1 MFSPSHNCPRW
12 PSSWSLHHL
21 GRRRPTS
28 AELPRE
34 APCRT
39 GPAATTLWA
48 RGDRGSSRP
57 RLQPHGLKST
67 DSGLDL
73 EGTRSCH
80 GLSQTFPTNPLSLP
94 LHWPARS
101 PFLGSLSIP
110 ESFLH
115 LPQPLLSQTWLKLG
129 HALQLSKSVVP
140 PSCPSGAPDWTE
152 IHTHAP
158 VCLHQ
163 AAARRLSWKPSASGR
178 RQSLPR
184 TCNFKPNFFLVWS
197 LL

>member
-115 LPQPLLSQTWLKLG
+115 LPQPPLSRTWLKLG
-129 HALQLSKSVVP
+129 LALQLSQERRP
-140 PSCPSGAPDWTE
+140 TLLPQRRPWLDRNPCTRSCLFTPSGSTQTQLKTFRLWE
-152 IHTHAP
+152 AP
-158 VCLHQ
+158 VSSPHM
-163 AAARRLSWKPSASGR
+163 
-178 RQSLPR
+178 
-184 TCNFKPNFFLVWS
+184 
-197 LL
+197 